1 MLTQFEQVWDRI
13 KAGTGLSTQN
23 DVAEALSITQPP
35 ISDAK
40 KRGVFPAEWA
50 LKIASAYNLSTDWI
64 MTGEGPMARESGV
77 VAESEAG
84 YNSSKVRN
92 EYIYVP
98 RYDVQASAGH
108 GAINEN
114 EAILDHLAFK
124 SDWVKNKLGVDGKTL
139 ALITASGDS
148 MEPTIQEDDLLLL
161 DTAVNE
167 VQEDGIYCIK
177 NEFNLQ
183 IKRIQRMM
191 GKELVIKSDNP
202 AYQPFTVGPDQLE
215 FLEVVGRVVWYG
227 RQI

>member
-13 KAGTGLSTQN
+13 KVGTGLSTQN

-40 KRGVFPAEWA
+40 KRGTFPAEWA
-50 LKIASAYNLSTDWI
+50 LKIASAYNLSTDWL
-64 MTGEGPMARESGV
+64 MTGEGPMTRESR
-77 VAESEAG
+77 VAEAGTG
-84 YNSSKVRN
+84 YNSAKFRDN
-92 EYIYVP
+92 YIYVP

-108 GAINEN
+108 GVINDQEGVV
-114 EAILDHLAFK
+114 DHLAFRR
-124 SDWVKNKLGVDGKTL
+124 DWVKNKLGVDGKAL

-161 DTAVNE
+161 NTAVNE
-167 VQEDGIYCIK
+167 VQDDGIYCIK
-177 NEFNLQ
+177 NDSTLQ
-183 IKRIQRMM
+183 VKRIQRMI
-191 GKELVIKSDNP
+191 GKELVVKSDNP
-202 AYQPFTVGPDQLE
+202 AYQPFTVGPDQLG